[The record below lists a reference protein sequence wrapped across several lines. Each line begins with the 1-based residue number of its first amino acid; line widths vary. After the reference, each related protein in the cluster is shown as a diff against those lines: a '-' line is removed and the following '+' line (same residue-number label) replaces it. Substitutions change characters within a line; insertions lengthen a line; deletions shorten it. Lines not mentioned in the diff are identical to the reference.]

1 MKNKIFTS
9 ILVIAGSL
17 LIYSCKKGSSLDPKV
32 EPLTEEKV
40 FADSAMTFNFLNN
53 LYWNTGLDIH
63 SYRNTI
69 GGATGTGPGSSD
81 WNDSFETLTSN
92 AASGYSG
99 QDAFLKGTATST
111 SHPLL
116 AMWAL
121 MYRKI
126 RGANKFMANV
136 GSSPISAGRKKVLT
150 AEARFLRAF
159 YYQMLTRYYG
169 GVQLVGDLISD
180 DFPTYEYKRN
190 TYKECVDYIAS
201 EYDKAAADLPSSA
214 TIEAINYGRA
224 TSGACKALKAR
235 LLVAAA
241 SPLFNGSPASTDAS
255 IAPLIAYSTS
265 YDASLWQKAA
275 DACKAVIDLPEY
287 ALVVDNSLPAYPGNG
302 FWKLFTGG
310 RKNSEFIFVYNL
322 AAGGKTL
329 ETAWFP
335 RSISGAGDLTYMNPT
350 QNVVDAFGM
359 ANGKLI
365 SDGAS
370 GYNVLDPYKNRDPR
384 FYYSILYNQATMTN
398 RTTTAQTTINIYSD
412 ANNNR
417 VGDGL
422 QAYYTKTGYYARK
435 MCNDRVPYTSLT
447 VDRALPIIRL
457 AEVVLGY
464 AEALNELG
472 QTEAAVIQ
480 LNKIRDRAG
489 INSGAD
495 GRYGIPAGA
504 SKEQLRTLI
513 RNEYR
518 VEFFAEGHWFYD
530 TRRWKTAEET
540 ENGNSTLIRAKPGAT
555 GSTYPF
561 VYSIE
566 NRLEM
571 KFLAPAMYFV
581 PIPLAEILK
590 SKSLLIQNPG
600 W

>member
-1 MKNKIFTS
+1 MKNKIYTS
-9 ILVIAGSL
+9 VLMIVCSL
-17 LIYSCKKGSSLDPKV
+17 AMYSCKKGSALDPKV

-63 SYRNTI
+63 QYRNTI
-69 GGATGTGPGSSD
+69 GGATGGGPGSSD

-99 QDAFLKGTATST
+99 QDAFLKGTSTSS

-116 AMWAL
+116 PMWTL

-136 GSSPISAGRKKVLT
+136 GASPISAARKKVLS

-159 YYQMLTRYYG
+159 YYQMLVRFYG
-169 GVQLVGDLISD
+169 GVQLVGDLVSD
-180 DFPTYEYKRN
+180 DFPTYDYKRN
-190 TYKECVDYIAS
+190 TYKECVDYIAA
-201 EYDKAAADLPSSA
+201 EYDKAALDLPGSA
-214 TIEAINYGRA
+214 TLEAINYGRA

-235 LLVAAA
+235 LLVTAA
-241 SPLFNGSPASTDAS
+241 SPLFNGNPASNDGS
-255 IAPLIAYSTS
+255 VLPLIAYSAS

-275 DACKAVIDLPEY
+275 DACKAVMDLPEY
-287 ALVVDNSLPAYPGNG
+287 NLVVDNSLPAYPGNG
-302 FWKLFTGG
+302 FWKLFTSG

-322 AAGGKTL
+322 TKGKVL
-329 ETAWFP
+329 ETSWFP
-335 RSISGAGDLTYMNPT
+335 RSISGAGDLTYMNPS

-365 SDGAS
+365 TDNAS
-370 GYNVLDPYKNRDPR
+370 GYNILDPYKGRDPR

-398 RTTTAQTTINIYSD
+398 RSTTAQTTINIYSD

-447 VDRALPIIRL
+447 VDRSLPVIRL
-457 AEVVLGY
+457 AEIVLGY

-472 QTEAAVIQ
+472 QTEPAVVQ
-480 LNKIRDRAG
+480 LNKIRSRAG
-489 INSGAD
+489 IEAGTN
-495 GRYGIPAGA
+495 GRYGIPANV
-504 SKEQLRTLI
+504 SKEDLRTLI
-513 RNEYR
+513 GNEYR
-518 VEFFAEGHWFYD
+518 LEFFAEGHWYYD
-530 TRRWKTAEET
+530 TRRWKTAEQT
-540 ENGNSTLIRAKPGAT
+540 ENGNSTLIRAKANAA
-555 GSTYPF
+555 GSPYPF
-561 VYSIE
+561 SYTVE

-571 KFLAPAMYFV
+571 SFQAPAMYFV
-581 PIPLAEILK
+581 PIPLTEILK
-590 SKSLLIQNPG
+590 SKKLLVQNPG